1 MSVVT
6 LAVVGAGDRGTGHAR
21 WALAHPDRAKVVAV
35 AEPRGPRRKR
45 LAAAHG
51 LAPAAAVD
59 DWRTLAARGRIADAV
74 LICTLDRDHLEPVLA
89 FVALGYHIL
98 LEKPMALD
106 EEECRRIVGAV
117 EEAGVVL
124 AVGHVLRYTPY
135 TQALKRLIDSGR
147 LGDVVS
153 VQHLEPVGF
162 WHQAHSF
169 VRGNWRRED
178 EATSM
183 LMAKSC
189 HDLDWL
195 QYVLGAPPVRVSS
208 FGRLSHFR
216 PEQRPAGAAD
226 RCLDCAVE
234 TTCPYSAPREY
245 GERLAAGR
253 HGWPLSAV
261 LDEFTPEA
269 LAGALRDGPY
279 GRCVYACDNDV
290 VDHQV
295 VAMEF
300 ASGATATFTMT
311 AFTERAD
318 RQTRIFGTRAE
329 LRGDGRSLRLYDFL
343 TRTEE
348 HIDVRAEGTPDAGG
362 GHGGGDAGLMDAFVA
377 AVATGNPAL
386 VKSGP
391 RESLTS
397 HLTVLAAERARLC
410 GTVETLDLVGPR
422 NPVEPSGPAGTPGRP
437 ARDGAAH
444 P

>member
-1 MSVVT
+1 MPVGVT
-6 LAVVGAGDRGTGHAR
+6 LAVVGAGDRGARHAA
-21 WALAHPDRAKVVAV
+21 WALTHPERATVVAV
-35 AEPRGPRRKR
+35 AEPRALRRDR
-45 LAAAHG
+45 IAAAHG
-51 LAPAAAVD
+51 LDAGAVVD
-59 DWRTLAARGRIADAV
+59 DWRALAARGRVADAV

-89 FVALGYHIL
+89 FAALGYHIM
-98 LEKPMALD
+98 LEKPMALT
-106 EEECRRIVGAV
+106 EEECRRIVAAV
-117 EEAGVVL
+117 EEAGVIL
-124 AVGHVLRYTPY
+124 SVGHVLRYTPY
-135 TQALKRLIDSGR
+135 TQALKRVLDSGR
-147 LGDVVS
+147 IGDVVS

-195 QYVLGAPPVRVSS
+195 QYVLGRPPVRVSS

-216 PEQRPAGAAD
+216 PERKPLGAAD

-234 TTCPYSAPREY
+234 VTCPYSATRDY
-245 GERLAAGR
+245 GDRLAGGR
-253 HGWPLSAV
+253 HGWPLSV
-261 LDEFTPEA
+261 VIDEFTPLA
-269 LAGALRDGPY
+269 LETAMREGPY

-311 AFTERAD
+311 AFTEAAY

-329 LRGDGRSLRLYDFL
+329 LRGDGEQLRLYDFL
-343 TRTEE
+343 TRGEE
-348 HIDVRAEGTPDAGG
+348 VIGLGPEGAMDAAG
-362 GHGGGDAGLMDAFVA
+362 GHGGGDAGLMDAFVS
-377 AVATGNPAL
+377 AVATGDPGL

-391 RESLTS
+391 QESLTS
-397 HLTVLAAERARLC
+397 HLAVLAAERARREN
-410 GTVETLDLVGPR
+410 TVVDIR
-422 NPVEPSGPAGTPGRP
+422 M
-437 ARDGAAH
+437 
-444 P
+444 

>member
-1 MSVVT
+1 MPAVVT
-6 LAVVGAGDRGTGHAR
+6 LAVVGAGNRGTGYAR
-21 WALAHPDRAKVVAV
+21 WVLAHPERAKVVAV
-35 AEPRGPRRKR
+35 AEPRTVRRER
-45 LAAAHG
+45 LAADHG
-51 LAPAAAVD
+51 IGPGAAVG
-59 DWRTLAARGRIADAV
+59 DWRELAARGRIADAV

-89 FVALGYHIL
+89 FAALGYHIL
-98 LEKPMALD
+98 LEKPMALT
-106 EEECRRIVGAV
+106 EAECRRIVDAV
-117 EEAGVVL
+117 EEAGVTL

-135 TQALKRLIDSGR
+135 TRALKAVVDSGR

-178 EATSM
+178 QATSM

-195 QYVLGAPPVRVSS
+195 QYVLGRPPVRVSS

-216 PEQRPAGAAD
+216 PGNRPAGAAD

-234 TTCPYSAPREY
+234 STCPYSATREY
-245 GERLAAGR
+245 GDRLARGE
-253 HGWPLSAV
+253 HSWPLNVV
-261 LDEFTPEA
+261 LDEFTPRA
-269 LAGALRDGPY
+269 LESALREGPY

-300 ASGATATFTMT
+300 DSGATATFTMT
-311 AFTERAD
+311 AFTEQAD
-318 RQTRIFGTRAE
+318 RQTRVFGTRGE
-329 LRGDGRSLRLYDFL
+329 LRGDGRSLRVYDFL

-348 HIDVRAEGTPDAGG
+348 QVALGGDAGAMDAAG
-362 GHGGGDAGLMDAFVA
+362 GHGGGDAGLMDTFVA
-377 AVATGNPAL
+377 AVATGDPEL

-397 HLTVLAAERARLC
+397 HLTVLAAERARRD
-410 GTVETLDLVGPR
+410 GTVETVGPQ
-422 NPVEPSGPAGTPGRP
+422 PA
-437 ARDGAAH
+437 AVAD
-444 P
+444 

>member
-1 MSVVT
+1 MPPVT
-6 LAVVGAGDRGTGHAR
+6 LAVVGAGDRGTGHAA
-21 WALAHPDRAKVVAV
+21 WALAHPERAKVVAV
-35 AEPRGPRRKR
+35 AEPRRTRRER
-45 LAAAHG
+45 FAAAHG
-51 LAPAAAVD
+51 LEPEAAVD
-59 DWRTLAARGRIADAV
+59 DWRVLAARGRVADAV

-89 FVALGYHIL
+89 FAALGHHIM
-98 LEKPMALD
+98 LEKPMALTED
-106 EEECRRIVGAV
+106 ECRLIVDAV
-117 EEAGVVL
+117 ESAGVTL
-124 AVGHVLRYTPY
+124 SVGHVLRYTPY
-135 TQALKRLIDSGR
+135 TRALKDLVDSGR
-147 LGDVVS
+147 IGDLVS

-195 QYVLGAPPVRVSS
+195 QYVLGEPPVRVSS

-216 PEQRPAGAAD
+216 SENRPAGAAD
-226 RCLDCAVE
+226 RCTDCAVE
-234 TTCPYSAPREY
+234 VEAGCPYSAKRDY
-245 GERLAAGR
+245 GDRLARGD
-253 HGWPLSAV
+253 HGWPLSV
-261 LDEFTPEA
+261 VVDDFTPEA
-269 LAGALRDGPY
+269 LDSALREGPY

-311 AFTERAD
+311 AFTEQAD
-318 RQTRIFGTRAE
+318 RQTRIFGTHGE
-329 LRGDGRSLRLYDFL
+329 LHGDGRTLRVYDFL

-348 HIDVRAEGTPDAGG
+348 TIDVFGEGSMDAGG

-377 AVATGNPAL
+377 AVATGDPGL

-391 RESLTS
+391 QESLTS
-397 HLTVLAAERARLC
+397 HLTVLAAERARL
-410 GTVETLDLVGPR
+410 GNTVETVH
-422 NPVEPSGPAGTPGRP
+422 RP
-437 ARDGAAH
+437 APAAAG
-444 P
+444 PTAP